1 MVEKNRVILTLDEM
15 PRKWYNI
22 AVDSPEPFPPYLN
35 PANKEPMPPEPL
47 MELFPKE
54 CVKQEASQERYID
67 IPDELLDIYM
77 NYLGRPSPLCRAVRL
92 EKYLNTPAE
101 IYYKREDLSPPGS
114 HKPNTAV
121 AQAFYAKRE
130 GLETLTTETG
140 AGQWGSA
147 LAYSCALFDL
157 ECKVFMV
164 RISYEQKPLRKTIM
178 KIYGAD
184 CVPSPSD
191 TTESGKKFLEDEK
204 NYNGSLGMA
213 ISEAI
218 EMAMKDENAK
228 YTLGSVLNYVL
239 LHQTIVGEEVI
250 KQFEKLDKTPDIM
263 IGCVGGGSN
272 FSGFVFPYL
281 GKSIRKEC
289 KKIDIHAIEP
299 TACPSMSGGE
309 YRYDFGDTAQTTPLI
324 KMYTLGCDFVP
335 PPIHAGGLRYHGA
348 APSTS
353 SLAHQGLIDTFTY
366 PQEDIFAS
374 AKLFAKVEGLIPAPE
389 TSHATHHAIMEA
401 KKCKK
406 TGEKKIIVFNHSGH
420 GLMDLGGYRQILN
433 LE

>member
-1 MVEKNRVILTLDEM
+1 MVEKNRVVLTLDEM

-35 PANKEPMPPEPL
+35 PANNEPMPPEPL

-54 CVKQEASQERYID
+54 CVKQEASKERYID
-67 IPDELLDIYM
+67 IPDDLLDIYM
-77 NYLGRPSPLCRAVRL
+77 NSLGRPSPLCRAVRL
-92 EKYLNTPAE
+92 EEYLNTPAE

-121 AQAFYAKRE
+121 AQAYYAKKE

-147 LAYSCALFDL
+147 LAYSCALFGL
-157 ECKVFMV
+157 KCKVYMV

-184 CVPSPSD
+184 CLPSPSD
-191 TTESGKKFLEDEK
+191 TTEAGKKFLKDEK

-218 EMAMKDENAK
+218 EVAMKDENAK

-239 LHQTIVGEEVI
+239 LHQTIVGEEVV

-272 FSGFVFPYL
+272 FSGFAFPFL

-299 TACPSMSGGE
+299 TACPSMTDGE
-309 YRYDFGDTAQTTPLI
+309 YKYDFGDTAKTTPLI

-353 SLAHQGLIDTFTY
+353 SLVNQGLIKTFTY
-366 PQEDIFAS
+366 DQEDIFKS
-374 AKLFAKVEGLIPAPE
+374 AQLFAKVEGLIPAPE
-389 TSHATHHAIMEA
+389 TAHATHHAIMQA
-401 KKCKK
+401 RKCKE

-420 GLMDLGGYRQILN
+420 GLMDLGGYRKILN
-433 LE
+433 II